1 MDLIAASPQEC
12 LMIGNDP
19 VTDMAAVKK
28 KILTFFVSNEKGQ
41 PIPPEADF
49 SGKFSDLAKLLH
61 LPEES

>member
-1 MDLIAASPQEC
+1 
-12 LMIGNDP
+12 MIGNDP

-28 KILTFFVSNEKGQ
+28 KILTFFVSNEKGL